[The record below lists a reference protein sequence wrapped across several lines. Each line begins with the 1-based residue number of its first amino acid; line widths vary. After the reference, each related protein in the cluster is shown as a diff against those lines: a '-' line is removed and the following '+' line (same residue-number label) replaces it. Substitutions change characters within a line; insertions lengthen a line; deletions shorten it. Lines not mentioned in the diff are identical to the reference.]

1 MHVYLGARGGGRDV
15 SLISVVYRVT
25 LFWLIYAAL
34 LHYVFK
40 FSMAYPLNLSTWKS
54 PLIHVVAAIGF
65 GYVHLFIYSMTF
77 AFTPS
82 RVNAEVTLGTR
93 VFRQVRTN
101 FSSDFLT
108 YWTFLLAVSAARYHR
123 DLRDQELL
131 AAQTQARL
139 TEARLDALKAQ
150 LNPHFFFNTLNAISA
165 LALRGDHA
173 AVVDTLTRL
182 GNLVR
187 ISLDSKRP
195 HQIALEQEMEFLDG
209 YLEIVRLSIGE
220 RLTVEYHVTPEAR
233 RALVPSMI
241 LQPIVENAI
250 RHGIAARPGAGR
262 ITVAAFR
269 ETDALRISVVDDGPG
284 FRRTAT
290 PGIGLRNT
298 EARLSELYG
307 PKHQLVYDCS
317 HDGGASVT
325 ITLPYHPR
333 LAGAPVDASFV
344 S

>member
-1 MHVYLGARGGGRDV
+1 
-15 SLISVVYRVT
+15 
-25 LFWLIYAAL
+25 
-34 LHYVFK
+34 
-40 FSMAYPLNLSTWKS
+40 
-54 PLIHVVAAIGF
+54 
-65 GYVHLFIYSMTF
+65 MTF

-195 HQIALEQEMEFLDG
+195 HQIALEQEVEFLDG

-220 RLTVEYHVTPEAR
+220 RLTVEYRRHAGGPKGAGAQHDPATDRRECDSPRHCSTAR
-233 RALVPSMI
+233 RGPD
-241 LQPIVENAI
+241 
-250 RHGIAARPGAGR
+250 HGRSIPRDRRAPH
-262 ITVAAFR
+262 
-269 ETDALRISVVDDGPG
+269 LR
-284 FRRTAT
+284 RR
-290 PGIGLRNT
+290 
-298 EARLSELYG
+298 
-307 PKHQLVYDCS
+307 
-317 HDGGASVT
+317 
-325 ITLPYHPR
+325 
-333 LAGAPVDASFV
+333 
-344 S
+344 